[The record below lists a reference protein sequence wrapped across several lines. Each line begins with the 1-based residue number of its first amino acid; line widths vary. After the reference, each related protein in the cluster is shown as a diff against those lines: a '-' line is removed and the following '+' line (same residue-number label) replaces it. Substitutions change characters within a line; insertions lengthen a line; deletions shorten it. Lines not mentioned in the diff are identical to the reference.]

1 MCDGVLVGSDGAPW
15 HRGRLAAEQ
24 VARVREWLGP
34 VRLLRDMSWNQL
46 DTTVLRVT
54 DGTGE
59 FVVKASGRTSH
70 HLLREIT
77 AHEDAVAVLA
87 ATGHAPRLL
96 HADRERRV
104 LVTRYLPGELVEGT
118 AAEHDPEV
126 HRQAGRLLRV
136 LHAQAGRLD
145 AEFERSATAKTLAAL
160 DRPHRMD
167 PAQADGVRSLLAEYS
182 PRPVVVVPT
191 HGDWQPRNWLVD
203 AGVVR
208 VIDFG
213 RHDRR
218 PAMSDLCRL
227 AVQQWRTDARLEAA
241 FVDGY
246 GSDPRDPEVW
256 PVLQVREAVGT
267 AVWAHEVGDGRFE
280 HQGLRMLREA
290 LGAFG

>member
-1 MCDGVLVGSDGAPW
+1 MATDDAPW
-15 HRGRLAAEQ
+15 HRRRLTAEQ
-24 VARVREWLGP
+24 VVRVHEWLGP

-54 DGTGE
+54 DGTDE
-59 FVVKASGRTSH
+59 FVVKAAGKANH

-87 ATGHAPRLL
+87 ASGHAPRLL

-104 LVTRYLPGELVEGT
+104 LVTRYLAGELVEGT

-136 LHAQAGRLD
+136 LHAQDGRVD
-145 AEFERSATAKTLAAL
+145 EEFERSATAGSLAAL
-160 DRPHRMD
+160 DRPHRI
-167 PAQADGVRSLLAEYS
+167 PAVQADRVRTVLTAYR

-191 HGDWQPRNWLVD
+191 HGDWQPRNWLLD
-203 AGVVR
+203 AGTVR
-208 VIDFG
+208 VIDVG
-213 RHDRR
+213 RFDRR

-241 FVDGY
+241 FLGGY
-246 GSDPRDPEVW
+246 RHDPRDAGVW
-256 PVLQVREAVGT
+256 PLLQVREAVGT

-280 HQGLRMLREA
+280 RQGLRMLHEA